1 MTQAQLDARA
11 DKLVNE
17 YADRVTNAPD
27 KNKRVM
33 GIQVDAAW
41 QIERKYIANC
51 KRLNQLAEQ
60 LQLKPPFDPN
70 KIGDVP
76 DEPNPLTDL

>member
-17 YADRVTNAPD
+17 YADRVTVAPD